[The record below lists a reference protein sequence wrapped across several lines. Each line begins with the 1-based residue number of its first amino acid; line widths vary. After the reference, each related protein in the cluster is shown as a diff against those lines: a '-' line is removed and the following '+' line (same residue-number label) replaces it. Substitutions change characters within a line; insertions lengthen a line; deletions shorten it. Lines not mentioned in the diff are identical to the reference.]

1 MKRQAAPFARPNA
14 ELLTRVAEATSS
26 LGDWLERQDYAGN
39 DPYQL
44 DHLISR
50 VGDRPLIGPIMGFA
64 RRMLKPYHAL
74 IPKRLFQAAP
84 AVVIPQ
90 ALGDVLS
97 GEGLL
102 PPDEQVQRRA
112 QRLFS
117 LIKQTRSPLAREA
130 GWGLPFYWGG
140 TAKHPPH
147 WPATITTTIVM
158 EGLLDALHLLN
169 REEVLALVASG
180 VRFMTE
186 ECGVAH
192 LPEGD
197 CIFYGPK
204 DTRLILNASIAA
216 GALLARA
223 ARELERDDLAVLAR
237 RTATLVTHYQN
248 ADGSWY
254 YSPAHAE
261 HPVDTIIDGRH
272 TGYILEGLITVNADF
287 GDARVAEAIERGW
300 AYSKEHLIDGEKPR
314 WSPDQTWPID
324 AHDVAQAI
332 MTALAYGDHDLAN
345 RHMAFAM
352 DRFYAGD
359 GKFRYKAFENG
370 DSNNAVFIRW
380 TQAPMYKAMVRY
392 LAMSA
397 TDAA

>member
-1 MKRQAAPFARPNA
+1 MGGPAPDA
-14 ELLTRVAEATSS
+14 ELLKRVGEAVVC
-26 LGDWLERQDYAGN
+26 LGNWLERQGYAGN

-50 VGDRPLIGPIMGFA
+50 VGDRPLIGPLMGFA
-64 RRMLKPYHAL
+64 RRVLKPYHAL

-84 AVVIPQ
+84 ATVIPQ
-90 ALGDVLS
+90 ALGDALS

-102 PPDEQVQRRA
+102 PVSEQTRRRA
-112 QRLFS
+112 ERLFG
-117 LIKQTRSPLAREA
+117 LIRQSRSPLAQNA

-147 WPATITTTIVM
+147 WPATITTTIVLQ
-158 EGLLDALHLLN
+158 GLLDALHLLD
-169 REEVLALVASG
+169 RDEVLALVESG
-180 VRFMTE
+180 VRFMVD
-186 ECGVAH
+186 ECGVAE

-216 GALLARA
+216 GAMMARA
-223 ARELERDDLAVLAR
+223 AVELQRDDLAALAA
-237 RTATLVTHYQN
+237 RTAQLLVHHQN
-248 ADGSWY
+248 PDGSWY
-254 YSPAHAE
+254 YSPAYREHA
-261 HPVDTIIDGRH
+261 VDTIIDGRH
-272 TGYILEGLITVNADF
+272 TGYILEALIAINAERQ
-287 GDARVAEAIERGW
+287 DAGVAEAIERGW

-314 WSPDQTWPID
+314 WSPDQTWPVD

-332 MTALAYGDHDLAN
+332 MTALVYGDHDLAQ

-397 TDAA
+397 PDAA